1 MWHLSRIRISVEY
14 LIRLG
19 HERSGVL
26 GGRMERSHAAFTR
39 CIGCEQAFRNHEMVF
54 DKKKQYEP
62 ALFSMEEGYHA
73 MGALLDKMPELTAV
87 FAMADVLAV
96 GAIRAIRDLSLIH
109 I

>member
-1 MWHLSRIRISVEY
+1 MI
-14 LIRLG
+14 
-19 HERSGVL
+19 
-26 GGRMERSHAAFTR
+26 
-39 CIGCEQAFRNHEMVF
+39 F

-96 GAIRAIRDLSLIH
+96 GAIRAILSLF
-109 I
+109 

>member
-1 MWHLSRIRISVEY
+1 
-14 LIRLG
+14 
-19 HERSGVL
+19 
-26 GGRMERSHAAFTR
+26 
-39 CIGCEQAFRNHEMVF
+39 MVF

-96 GAIRAIRDLSLIH
+96 GAIRAIRNRGLRVMVLIWV
-109 I
+109 II